1 VVEERAGRPAPITA
15 LSILLFLFGLFAFG
29 GSAFMWGEGFILQF
43 PEGVNY
49 GFPVTDILVNASA
62 SIVAATGLWRLKRYG
77 YLAAYF
83 VAGFYVY
90 ASVYIFVEVIQAG
103 PPYPVEIVG
112 PQVLAVLVA
121 IGLIV
126 YPERFRER
134 FS

>member
-1 VVEERAGRPAPITA
+1 MAEERAGRPAPITA
-15 LSILLFLFGLFAFG
+15 LSILLFLFGLFAFV
-29 GSAFMWGEGFILQF
+29 GSAFMWGEGFILQC

-77 YLAAYF
+77 YLASYF

-90 ASVYIFVEVIQAG
+90 ASVYIFVEVIQTG
-103 PPYPVEIVG
+103 PPYPMEIVA

-134 FS
+134 FQ